1 MIEPGGADRA
11 ALLVGFARGLEDA
24 LAGLLGPHGFT
35 IHRVGT
41 VADAVTLL
49 AATPAHLVVASGRC
63 PAASVVRLVAALGEP
78 RTARVLVMLAGR
90 DVEAERRYREAGL
103 KHIMTMPVTVA
114 EILRVGGMAEDP
126 PRAGHAQ

>member
-1 MIEPGGADRA
+1 MIDRGGVDRA

-24 LAGLLGPHGFT
+24 LAGLLGPQGFT
-35 IHRVGT
+35 IHRVRT

-49 AATPAHLVVASGRC
+49 SATPAQLVVASGRC
-63 PAASVVRLVAALGEP
+63 PATSVVRLVAALGEP
-78 RTARVLVMLAGR
+78 RTARVLILLAGR

-114 EILRVGGMAEDP
+114 ELLRVGGMIEDP
-126 PRAGHAQ
+126 PRAGHVQ